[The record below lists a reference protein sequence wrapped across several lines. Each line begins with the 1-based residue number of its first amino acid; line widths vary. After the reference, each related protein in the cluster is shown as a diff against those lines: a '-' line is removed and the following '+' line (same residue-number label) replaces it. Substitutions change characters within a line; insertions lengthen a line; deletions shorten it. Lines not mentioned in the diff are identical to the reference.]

1 MGGIQILGAPPSTTA
16 TTTKTTR
23 TETTAAAAATTRTI
37 MQFKQIQNPKL
48 QEVSSTSSALAPHV
62 VVMHT
67 GSTHCHTLRGYTHL
81 EKNKYGKLIAK

>member
-1 MGGIQILGAPPSTTA
+1 
-16 TTTKTTR
+16 
-23 TETTAAAAATTRTI
+23 

-67 GSTHCHTLRGYTHL
+67 GSTHCHTLPGYTH
-81 EKNKYGKLIAK
+81 

>member
-16 TTTKTTR
+16 TTTKTIR
-23 TETTAAAAATTRTI
+23 TDTTAAAATTRTI

-67 GSTHCHTLRGYTHL
+67 GSTHCHTLPGYTH
-81 EKNKYGKLIAK
+81 